1 MHILLQVIS
10 VYILLLILADL
21 WDCIIRDTTCSI
33 PSQLPGSVLHNT
45 YPGSNAQGIAGMRAV
60 GPATALRAPGT
71 TGRPPP
77 SQVGRMMTGVSVPE
91 GNLVRSIIRSSI
103 PYHSAVVPFVHR
115 SVFIPGVYCTS
126 ALMPPPSP
134 MTVVIST

>member
-1 MHILLQVIS
+1 DLHTANTTAAHDPTTAMLFGNRS
-10 VYILLLILADL
+10 VDL
-21 WDCIIRDTTCSI
+21 GKSTDPNDDLYEDFNYSI

-77 SQVGRMMTGVSVPE
+77 SQVGRMMTGV
-91 GNLVRSIIRSSI
+91 
-103 PYHSAVVPFVHR
+103 
-115 SVFIPGVYCTS
+115 
-126 ALMPPPSP
+126 
-134 MTVVIST
+134 